1 MNKIKLSLYYRLPF
15 FLVLFLGQNKA
26 IGVDTADIAI
36 SQYEYN
42 EIINNEDKEYI
53 YLTTD
58 IGSIY
63 KIMEEMSTLD
73 DDHFS
78 IIHQLKNYIEHGY
91 SIGEVQEV
99 LKACLHAKKVL
110 KKQWASLPQD
120 MYDTLYRTLKDI
132 IHKIINKD
140 LIVHKDSL
148 KI

>member
-15 FLVLFLGQNKA
+15 FLVLFLGQHKA

-78 IIHQLKNYIEHGY
+78 IIHQLKSYIEHG
-91 SIGEVQEV
+91 V
-99 LKACLHAKKVL
+99 LTNFI
-110 KKQWASLPQD
+110 P
-120 MYDTLYRTLKDI
+120 
-132 IHKIINKD
+132 
-140 LIVHKDSL
+140 
-148 KI
+148 